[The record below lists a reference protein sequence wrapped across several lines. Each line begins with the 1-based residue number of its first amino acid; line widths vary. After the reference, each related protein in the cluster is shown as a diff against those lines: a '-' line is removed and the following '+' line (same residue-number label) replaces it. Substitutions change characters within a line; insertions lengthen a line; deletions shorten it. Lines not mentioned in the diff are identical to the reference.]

1 MTSYPK
7 SAPRT
12 LSGVHQRM
20 LYEESAVD
28 PGVAKERGYYTARRR
43 SEVPEAFRDYQRKP
57 GLVVPMFSP
66 DGETVGY
73 QLRPD
78 RPRKGGPKYETPG
91 GISPVVDVHPRMLEE
106 ARSGDGP
113 LLITEGAKTGDAAT
127 SQGIPTVVLAG
138 VWLWCV
144 PKVKPYRLKPCFDHI
159 RLEGR
164 EVFVAF
170 DSDCMTKAGVQEAL
184 TALVAALKDRGAVV
198 KVIYLPDAED
208 GTKQGVDDYLASVG
222 TTKEMFVLAR
232 EFDPADVGRI
242 RMSRDEKLR
251 AAVEDLERRFWATEW
266 KGVGGASARDV
277 YLKLIE
283 AAARSGKV
291 HPDGLRVKKA
301 QGPLALESKVSART
315 LWRSLNRL
323 EETGLIYRDNKGRK
337 PDKSGA
343 FVLKASSKATRAE
356 VSNKGRRDADERK
369 ATPELQTCDRGD
381 LPLRAPRLPWS
392 RPKSTP
398 RRGLVSDTR
407 KVRQSPKPRSW
418 DRIERLGKIRGA
430 ILDAL
435 DAAGGTLTLHELCE
449 VLHRSRPRDIRRRNL
464 PMLEEAGI
472 VAIDGD
478 TVSLTPDWLDRLEEQ
493 RKLGKEIEAEETAR
507 ERYKIKS
514 RGYHRRHEAKLPK
527 SRPSAEGLANVR
539 ASREKRRAYLAGGP
553 AANTPSDAE
562 LVASEARRRVERL
575 IHEGMAPR
583 FAEQAVHG
591 WAAIRDSA
599 SAPRSDP
606 SGDPPDEGGAEAG
619 EASRKMPQKKG
630 GIYVHG
636 AECGCWLCDE
646 EGVA

>member
-1 MTSYPK
+1 
-7 SAPRT
+7 
-12 LSGVHQRM
+12 M
-20 LYEESAVD
+20 LYEES
-28 PGVAKERGYYTARRR
+28 GVSPEVTTERGYYTARRR
-43 SEVPEAFRDYQRKP
+43 SEVPEVFKDYQRKP

-66 DGETVGY
+66 DGETAGY

-91 GISPVVDVHPRMLEE
+91 GISPVVDVHPALREE
-106 ARSGDGP
+106 VRHGTGP

-127 SQGIPTVVLAG
+127 SRGIATVVLAG
-138 VWLWCV
+138 VWMWCV
-144 PKVKPYRLKPCFDHI
+144 PKAKPYRLKPCFDYV

-170 DSDCMTKAGVQEAL
+170 DSDCMSKAGVQEAL
-184 TALVAALKDRGAVV
+184 AALVAALKERGAAV

-208 GTKQGVDDYLASVG
+208 GSKQGVDDYLASEAGG
-222 TTKEMFVLAR
+222 TVREMLLLAR
-232 EFDPADVGRI
+232 EFEPTDVGRI

-251 AAVEDLERRFWATEW
+251 AAVEDLERRFWAQEW
-266 KGVGGASARDV
+266 KGMGGASARDV
-277 YLKLIE
+277 ALKLIE
-283 AAARSGKV
+283 AAKRHGKV
-291 HPDGLRVKKA
+291 HPDGIRVRKA
-301 QGPLALESKVSART
+301 QGPLALEAKVSART
-315 LWRSLNRL
+315 LWKSLNRL
-323 EETGLIYRDNKGRK
+323 EEMGFGYRDNKGRK
-337 PDKSGA
+337 ADKSGA
-343 FVLKASSKATRAE
+343 FVLKATTRAN
-356 VSNKGRRDADERK
+356 VSHKGGSDASEGQ
-369 ATPELQTCDRGD
+369 ATKSLQTCDPGD
-381 LPLRAPRLPWS
+381 LHLRAPRLRWS
-392 RPKSTP
+392 RPKFTP
-398 RRGLVSDTR
+398 KRGLVSDTR
-407 KVRQSPKPRSW
+407 KVRQSPKPEPW

-435 DAAGGTLTLHELCE
+435 DAAGGTLTVQEIAETL
-449 VLHRSRPRDIRRRNL
+449 RRARPRDIRRRNL

-514 RGYHRRHEAKLPK
+514 RGYHRRHETPK

-539 ASREKRRAYLAGGP
+539 ASREKRRAYLGAP
-553 AANTPSDAE
+553 VANTPSDAE
-562 LVASEARRRVERL
+562 LVARRRRVERL

-636 AECGCWLCDE
+636 AECACWLCHE